1 MSYNF
6 NITIATDNF
15 DVMVDTTALYGYFE
29 HHRYGDELG
38 GGLWFGTLPDGTL
51 DLHDYDGVPSLP
63 AEVAGALRGLG
74 IYVDDAFYD

>member
-6 NITIATDNF
+6 NITITTDNF

-38 GGLWFGTLPDGTL
+38 GGLRFTTLTDGTL
-51 DLHDYDGVPSLP
+51 DLVDFDGVPSLP
-63 AEVAGALRGLG
+63 YEVVTALLDAGIL
-74 IYVDDAFYD
+74 VDDGFYE